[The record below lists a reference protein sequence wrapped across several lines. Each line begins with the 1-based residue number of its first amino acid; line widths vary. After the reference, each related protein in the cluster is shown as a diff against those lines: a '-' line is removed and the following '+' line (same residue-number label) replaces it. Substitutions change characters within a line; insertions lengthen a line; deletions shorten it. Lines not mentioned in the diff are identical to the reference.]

1 MANINTYLSVSP
13 EVARA
18 LKEGRAVV
26 ALESTIIS
34 HGMPYPQNVETALRV
49 EQTIRDHGAVPATIA
64 VIGGKLKAGC
74 TPDEIE
80 YLGKKGQ
87 AVTKASRRDL
97 PVLIAR
103 GEDGATTVTTTMIIA
118 AMAGIRVF
126 ATGGIGGV
134 HRGAQQTFDISADL
148 EELAQTPVMVIC
160 AGAKSI
166 LDLGL
171 TLEYLE
177 TKGVPVI
184 GYGTDE
190 LPAFYTRQSGFG
202 VDYRIDTPEELASVF
217 QAKLDCGLMGGM
229 LVTNPIPEQYSM
241 PRDVINHAI
250 DQALREAD
258 EQGIRGKRTT
268 PFLLARV
275 KELTGGDSLAANIQL
290 VLNNA
295 RLAARTAVALSRLA
309 HDAHCITL

>member
-1 MANINTYLSVSP
+1 MNNTYLSISP
-13 EVARA
+13 EVQEA
-18 LKEGRAVV
+18 LKAGKPVV

-34 HGMPYPQNVETALRV
+34 HGMPYPQNVETALKV
-49 EQTIRDHGAVPATIA
+49 EQTIRENGAVPATIA
-64 VIGGKLKAGC
+64 IIGGQLKAGC
-74 TPDEIE
+74 TPEEIE

-87 AVTKASRRDL
+87 EVIKASRRDL

-103 GEDGATTVTTTMIIA
+103 KADGATTVTTTMIIA

-148 EELAQTPVMVIC
+148 EELAQTPVMVVC

-184 GYGTDE
+184 GFGTEE
-190 LPAFYTRQSGFG
+190 LPAFYTRHSGFK
-202 VDYRIDTPEELASVF
+202 VDYRIDTPEELAAAF
-217 QAKLDCGLMGGM
+217 KAKIDCGLKGGM
-229 LVTNPIPEQYSM
+229 LVTNPIPEEFSM
-241 PRDVINHAI
+241 PKEVIDKAI
-250 DQALREAD
+250 DQALREMD
-258 EQGIRGKRTT
+258 EAGIHGKQCT
-268 PFLLARV
+268 PFLLAKV
-275 KELTGGDSLAANIQL
+275 KDLTGGESLASNIQL

-295 RLAARTAVALSRLA
+295 RLAAKTAKAL
-309 HDAHCITL
+309 CEK